1 MFKCILHLSGE
12 FLLTDMWKQISKLQ
26 IVLLIVSKD
35 FFNLQQK

>member
-1 MFKCILHLSGE
+1 MSKYIIHLSGE
-12 FLLTDMWKQISKLQ
+12 FLLTDMWKQIFKLQ